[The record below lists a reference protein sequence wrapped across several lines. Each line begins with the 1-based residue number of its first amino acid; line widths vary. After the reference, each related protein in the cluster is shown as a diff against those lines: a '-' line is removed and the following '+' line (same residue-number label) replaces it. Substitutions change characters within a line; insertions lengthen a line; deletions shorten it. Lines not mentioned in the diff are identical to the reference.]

1 MRLPIITFSKT
12 SQGPAKSITTAPSE
26 MRNATGM
33 LPSAGGLSGLE
44 TAAAP
49 ETFFAPDCCAGA
61 AGSEKGRAAAK
72 LAAPEARSNSLRVN
86 LLLVISWSS
95 WDYQIWRC
103 IDSIESHYIVRRYR

>member
-44 TAAAP
+44 TAAAA
-49 ETFFAPDCCAGA
+49 ETFFAADCCACA

-72 LAAPEARSNSLRVN
+72 LAAPEARRNSRRVN
-86 LLLVISWSS
+86 RLLVIWWSS
-95 WDYQIWRC
+95 WDCQILPC
-103 IDSIESHYIVRRYR
+103 FDSIESHYVCGG